1 MRSVRAV
8 YRAGVLLAPPQAAR
22 PRGTSNAAIVPMP
35 EERSHT
41 ATTIGGV
48 LRQQAAAMGPRPFL
62 KIWASG
68 QDTAV
73 SLSFAEV
80 HWRTE
85 LAAAALRARGCAA
98 KDRIA
103 LLSHAS
109 AQCFIYSLGTM
120 MLGAAAVQ
128 LNWRQPVEKLEAM
141 LRTAGA
147 ATLLASAQFG
157 PEARDLRRACGITLL
172 WLQEPRAARTTVVLG
187 VRCALNAEDYAED
200 CVLLA
205 LDGATVPSYE
215 LPIVDSVPFSSSES
229 PAAAEGVALIM
240 FTSGSTGNAK
250 GVPLTHAQVLWN
262 CEQRH
267 KVHGEVFSH
276 DGDAGTLSF
285 LPNFHVVGFI
295 NNFLFNLRAGI
306 FASVDR
312 DAGKNTLT
320 AQRLLEACAA
330 LRPTVLDTVPLCAES
345 LAPTWPP
352 LPRSHAHFAHMHACA
367 HAHLHA
373 CNMHTCTCAHAHV
386 TSPSPPALTRSSP
399 HPCAQPSRGSH

>member
-1 MRSVRAV
+1 
-8 YRAGVLLAPPQAAR
+8 
-22 PRGTSNAAIVPMP
+22 MP
-35 EERSHT
+35 EERPRA

-48 LRQQAAAMGPRPFL
+48 LRQQAAILGSRPFL

-68 QDTAV
+68 EGTVV

-80 HWRTE
+80 HRRTE

-98 KDRIA
+98 NDRIA
-103 LLSHAS
+103 LLSHAN

-147 ATLLASAQFG
+147 AKLLASAQFG

-172 WLQEPRAARTTVVLG
+172 WLHEPTAARITVVLG
-187 VRCALNAEDYAED
+187 VSCPVDAEDYAEH
-200 CVLLA
+200 CVLLS
-205 LDGATVPSYE
+205 LDGATVPSCKAS
-215 LPIVDSVPFSSSES
+215 VVGSVPFSSSES
-229 PAAAEGVALIM
+229 AAAAEGVALIM

-250 GVPLTHAQVLWN
+250 GVPLTHEQVLWN

-267 KVHGEVFSH
+267 KVHGEVFFH
-276 DGDAGTLSF
+276 DAEAGTLSF

-295 NNFLFNLRAGI
+295 NNFLYNLRAGI

-345 LAPTWPP
+345 LAPSGRPFPCSYMHMFTPHVTC
-352 LPRSHAHFAHMHACA
+352 SHVPHDMHMHMLLRIC
-367 HAHLHA
+367 
-373 CNMHTCTCAHAHV
+373 MTC
-386 TSPSPPALTRSSP
+386 
-399 HPCAQPSRGSH
+399 

>member
-1 MRSVRAV
+1 MSLLVLISDRRSVA
-8 YRAGVLLAPPQAAR
+8 QAATGCTTSR
-22 PRGTSNAAIVPMP
+22 YSNAAIVAMP
-35 EERSHT
+35 EELPHT

-68 QDTAV
+68 QDTVV

-98 KDRIA
+98 NDRIA

-147 ATLLASAQFG
+147 ATLLASAQLG

-205 LDGATVPSYE
+205 LDGATVPSCE
-215 LPIVDSVPFSSSES
+215 LPVVGSVPFSSSES
-229 PAAAEGVALIM
+229 AAAAEGVALIM

-262 CEQRH
+262 CEQRY

-295 NNFLFNLRAGI
+295 NNFLFNLCAGI

-320 AQRLLEACAA
+320 AQRLLDACAA

-345 LAPTWPP
+345 LAPTWLP
-352 LPRSHAHFAHMHACA
+352 LPR
-367 HAHLHA
+367 
-373 CNMHTCTCAHAHV
+373 
-386 TSPSPPALTRSSP
+386 
-399 HPCAQPSRGSH
+399 